1 MTPVKGVHRH
11 LYKIVLCDQI
21 HRNAWVYACICAHRR
36 QCLNKHRSGHIY
48 IKMFVHRLVEHMQEC
63 VHAPSMPSPGLG
75 ERSMFHSSCPAWKAA
90 WALQGSAWF
99 WVNRKLLC
107 LSRPSF
113 LSLQKSP
120 YKVFSP
126 CPQEPEL
133 QYCSIL
139 KFQFSLLPK
148 CMHIPCAHEVS
159 LKGSK
164 QRWQEKAR
172 SS

>member
-1 MTPVKGVHRH
+1 MYLCPQ
-11 LYKIVLCDQI
+11 KIMP
-21 HRNAWVYACICAHRR
+21 
-36 QCLNKHRSGHIY
+36 KHRSGHIY

-63 VHAPSMPSPGLG
+63 VYAPSMPNPGSG

-90 WALQGSAWF
+90 WALQGSTWF

-133 QYCSIL
+133 QYCSNL